1 MTKRQLPSP
10 DILRQLLDYDPGTGT
25 LRWKY
30 RPLEFCA
37 STAEWKRWNK
47 QFAGRAAFVT
57 VTGPGYHR
65 GTVRGV
71 CIFAHRVVWALVYGE
86 WPDGEIDHIDGD
98 RSNNRIANL
107 RAVRS
112 ADNNRNRSI
121 PNTNSSGA
129 MGIRRTRA
137 NRWRASIVIDGKS
150 IHLGIYNEF
159 RDAQIAREAAQ
170 KALGFAPGHGRKSRA
185 MQSQENE

>member
-1 MTKRQLPSP
+1 MAKRQLPSP
-10 DILRQLLDYDPGTGT
+10 EVLRQLLDYDPDTGA

-30 RPLEFCA
+30 RASEFCTSA
-37 STAEWKRWNK
+37 AEWKRWNK
-47 QFAGRAAFVT
+47 QFAGREAFIT
-57 VTGPGYHR
+57 VTGAGYLR
-65 GTVRGV
+65 GNVLGI
-71 CIFAHRVVWALVYGE
+71 CIFAHRVVWAIVYGE

-98 RSNNRIANL
+98 PSNNRIANL

-121 PNTNSSGA
+121 PSTNSSGA
-129 MGIRRTRA
+129 MGIRRARA

-159 RDAQIAREAAQ
+159 RDALIAREAAQ

-185 MQSQENE
+185 LQSQEKK